1 MIIKLTWVCIVDKVL
16 IVLVDTKVGEVD
28 EEVLDV
34 FRVVA
39 VQLKT
44 KNNK

>member
-1 MIIKLTWVCIVDKVL
+1 MIIKLTWVCVVDKVL

-44 KNNK
+44 NNNK

>member
-44 KNNK
+44 NNNK